1 LHVQILEEGNVTGS
15 ERHQIHGDGAPTIND
30 VATVARVSR
39 QTVSNV
45 LNAPDR
51 VRPDTAERVRE
62 AIGQLGY
69 QPHRLARN
77 LKTRTSRMI
86 GYEIARVLPG
96 TINPVL
102 DRFVHAL
109 VETARDDGYHLLLF
123 TPDDN
128 DDNGQVVAYD
138 ELVGTHTVDGFVLSE
153 VGYGD
158 PRATALQQRG
168 TPFVTFGRP
177 DLAIPHAWVDVDG
190 AAGTAAAV
198 EHLIERGH
206 ERLAFVGW
214 PQGSATGDRRAEGFT
229 RALSAGGVDD
239 DPALDVRTEDGV
251 DEGARALEYLLS
263 RPVPPTGVVCV
274 SDTVAAGVVRAARDR
289 GMAVGTD
296 LAVTGFDDTPVA
308 ALLTPPLTSVRQPL
322 EAVARR
328 IVSRLTALLAGEEI
342 DDTPGELLA
351 PELVVRESS

>member
-1 LHVQILEEGNVTGS
+1 MVE
-15 ERHQIHGDGAPTIND
+15 GAPTLND
-30 VATVARVSR
+30 VAAAANVSR

-45 LNAPDR
+45 LNAPHR
-51 VRPDTAERVRE
+51 VRPDTTERVRA
-62 AIGQLGY
+62 AIRELGY

-86 GYEIARVLPG
+86 GYEIARTPPG

-109 VETARDDGYHLLLF
+109 VEAARDDGYHVLLF

-128 DDNGQVVAYD
+128 GQAAAYD

-158 PRATALQQRG
+158 PRATVLQGRG

-177 DLAIPHAWVDVDG
+177 ELPIDHSWVDVDG

-198 EHLIERGH
+198 RHLVQRGH
-206 ERLAFVGW
+206 HRLAFVGW
-214 PQGSATGDRRAEGFT
+214 PAGSATGDRRAEGFVE
-229 RALSAGGVDD
+229 AVKKAGRYY
-239 DPALDVRTEDGV
+239 DPALDVRVEDGV
-251 DEGARALEYLLS
+251 DDGARALQQLLEA
-263 RPVPPTGVVCV
+263 PEPPTAVVCV
-274 SDTVAAGVVRAARDR
+274 SDSIAAGVVRAARTR
-289 GMAVGTD
+289 GLAVGTD

-308 ALLTPPLTSVRQPL
+308 ALLTPSLTSVRQPL
-322 EAVARR
+322 EQVASR
-328 IVSRLTALLAGEEI
+328 IVSRLTALLATHQVEP
-342 DDTPGELLA
+342 TGELLA
-351 PELVVRESS
+351 PELIVRDST

>member
-1 LHVQILEEGNVTGS
+1 METSTN
-15 ERHQIHGDGAPTIND
+15 RADPRRAPTIND

-51 VRPDTAERVRE
+51 VRPDTAERVRD
-62 AIGQLGY
+62 AIQRLGY

-77 LKTRTSRMI
+77 LKTRSSRMI
-86 GYEIARVLPG
+86 GYEIARTPPG

-109 VETARDDGYHLLLF
+109 VETARDGGYHVLLF

-128 DDNGQVVAYD
+128 DDNGQVAAYD

-153 VGYGD
+153 VNYGD
-158 PRATALQQRG
+158 PRAAALQERG
-168 TPFVTFGRP
+168 APFVTFGRP

-190 AAGTAAAV
+190 AAGTAAVV
-198 EHLIERGH
+198 EHLLERGH
-206 ERLAFVGW
+206 EQLAFVGW
-214 PQGSATGDRRAEGFT
+214 PPGSATGDRRAEGFA
-229 RALSAGGVDD
+229 RALADAGRHH
-239 DPALDVRTEDGV
+239 DPALDIRVEDSI
-251 DEGARALEYLLS
+251 DEGARALHQLLD
-263 RPVPPTGVVCV
+263 RPASPTAIACV
-274 SDTVAAGVVRAARDR
+274 SDSIAAGVLRGARDR
-289 GMAVGTD
+289 GLTVGTD
-296 LAVTGFDDTPVA
+296 LAVTGFDDTPIA
-308 ALLTPPLTSVRQPL
+308 GLLTPPLTSVRQPL

-342 DDTPGELLA
+342 DETPGELLA

>member
-1 LHVQILEEGNVTGS
+1 VETSARRGAL
-15 ERHQIHGDGAPTIND
+15 RRAPTIND
-30 VATVARVSR
+30 VATAAHVSR

-62 AIGQLGY
+62 AIQRLGY

-77 LKTRTSRMI
+77 LKTRSSRMI
-86 GYEIARVLPG
+86 GYEIARTVPG

-109 VETARDDGYHLLLF
+109 VETARDGGYHVLLF
-123 TPDDN
+123 TPDEN
-128 DDNGQVVAYD
+128 DENGQVAAYD

-153 VGYGD
+153 VNYGD
-158 PRATALQQRG
+158 PRAAALQERG

-190 AAGTAAAV
+190 STGMAAAV
-198 EHLIERGH
+198 AHLLQRGH
-206 ERLAFVGW
+206 DRLAFVGW
-214 PQGSATGDRRAEGFT
+214 PRGSATGDRRAEGFA
-229 RALSAGGVDD
+229 RAFADAGRRH
-239 DPALDVRTEDGV
+239 DPALDVRVEDSIE
-251 DEGARALEYLLS
+251 DGARALRQLLES
-263 RPVPPTGVVCV
+263 STPPTAIVCV
-274 SDTVAAGVVRAARDR
+274 SDSIAAGVLRAARDR
-289 GMAVGTD
+289 GLAVGTE

-308 ALLTPPLTSVRQPL
+308 GLLTPSLTSVRQPL

-328 IVSRLTALLAGEEI
+328 IVSRLTALLAGGETEE
-342 DDTPGELLA
+342 TPGELLA